1 VDDPIDTP
9 KPAPAPRFEW
19 DRITAIMAVLIG
31 ACALAVSVYT
41 ARLQNAQVAAQ
52 TWPFLQLWYSN
63 VDGSFSLSNRGVG
76 PARIA
81 DVKLRVD
88 GTEVANFEAMSE
100 ALFPGKPA
108 PASTQSF
115 FARRVLAA
123 NEDVTMIQFASLDDF
138 NSMIAE
144 RDRIRFEICYCS
156 VLDDCYRLDEDA
168 PTENDFITPVDA
180 CPVGA
185 PGLFR

>member
-1 VDDPIDTP
+1 MDQPSDTP
-9 KPAPAPRFEW
+9 QPPRAARFEW

-31 ACALAVSVYT
+31 ACALAVSAYT
-41 ARLQNAQVAAQ
+41 ARLQHAQVSAQ

-63 VDGSFSLSNRGVG
+63 VDNSFSLSNRGVG

-88 GTEVANFEAMSE
+88 GKEVANFEAMGE

-108 PASTQSF
+108 PSSVQSF

-123 NEDVTMIQFASLDDF
+123 NEDVTMISYLSPEDF
-138 NSMIAE
+138 NAVIAE
-144 RDRIRFEICYCS
+144 RERVSFEICYCS
-156 VLDDCYRLDEDA
+156 VLDDCYRLNEDA
-168 PTENDFITPVDA
+168 PSEKDFITPVDA
-180 CPVGA
+180 CPVGE